1 MVNRNAIRFVF
12 ILAHEHQKLMPFYTE
27 SQSKIISNL
36 FPDQATEYNQLLESF
51 GDFVENEILPTAK
64 SIDKQ
69 GTFPKE
75 NMDRIFKQGFTNI
88 PYPENLEGLDLPYP
102 IYIACMELVG
112 KACAST
118 AISLAIHG
126 TVCDGLYQFGNKDQH
141 SKYLPDL
148 ITGRKL
154 GAFGLTEAGAG
165 SDARSMT
172 TKAEVDSSNGNWKIN
187 GSKMYITNS
196 SKADIYYVFARTAKG
211 YAAILVPKDARGFS
225 YGSNITKMG
234 LRGSTLMELTFDNV
248 SVPKENLVGID
259 GEGFEYAKKMLF
271 GGRITIAS
279 LSVGIAQA
287 ALEKTI
293 TYSKEREAFGKHLSD
308 FEITRA
314 KIADM
319 MTEINGARLMTY
331 YAALLKGRR
340 QDFGIEAC
348 EAKLYA
354 TEMALRVCNQAI
366 QIHGGYGYTDDA
378 DVHRHWRDAKLMT
391 IGEGTSE
398 IMQIIIAK
406 KAFE

>member
-1 MVNRNAIRFVF
+1 
-12 ILAHEHQKLMPFYTE
+12 MPFYTSE
-27 SQSKIISNL
+27 QSKIISSL
-36 FPDQATEYNQLLESF
+36 FQDQAHEYNQLLESF
-51 GDFVENEILPTAK
+51 GDFLEKEIAPTAK
-64 SIDKQ
+64 TIDKQ
-69 GTFPKE
+69 GIFPKE
-75 NMDRIFKQGFTNI
+75 NMDKIFKQGFTNI
-88 PYPENLEGLDLPYP
+88 PYPEDLEGLGLPYP
-102 IYIACMELVG
+102 LYIACMEMVG

-126 TVCDGLYQFGNKDQH
+126 TVCDGLYQFGNREQH
-141 SKYLPDL
+141 EKYLKDL

-154 GAFGLTEAGAG
+154 AAFALTESNAG

-172 TKAEVDSSNGNWKIN
+172 TRAVLDQNKWAIN

-196 SKADIYYVFARTAKG
+196 SKADLYFVFAKTEKK
-211 YAAILVPKDARGFS
+211 YAAILVPKDTPGFS
-225 YGSNITKMG
+225 HGANITKMG
-234 LRGSTLMELTFDNV
+234 LKGSTLMGLDFENV
-248 SVPKENLVGID
+248 IVPRENLVGAD

-271 GGRITIAS
+271 GGRITIAA
-279 LSVGIAQA
+279 LSTGIAEA
-287 ALEKTI
+287 ACEKAI
-293 TYSKEREAFGKHLSD
+293 AYAKEREAFGEHLSD
-308 FEITRA
+308 FQITKT

-319 MTEINGARLMTY
+319 MTEINAARLMTY
-331 YAALLKGRR
+331 YAALLKGRK

-398 IMQIIIAK
+398 IMQIIIAG
-406 KAFE
+406 KALG

>member
-1 MVNRNAIRFVF
+1 
-12 ILAHEHQKLMPFYTE
+12 MPFYTE
-27 SQSKIISNL
+27 EQSKIISSF
-36 FPDQATEYNQLLESF
+36 FPEHSEEYNGLLESF
-51 GDFVENEILPTAK
+51 GEFVSKEIVPTAR
-64 SIDKQ
+64 STDKQ
-69 GTFPKE
+69 GIFPKE
-75 NMDRIFKQGFTNI
+75 NLEKIFRQGFTNI
-88 PYPENLEGLDLPYP
+88 PYPQELEGLGLPYP

-126 TVCDGLYQFGNKDQH
+126 TVCDGLFQFGNHDQRER
-141 SKYLPDL
+141 YLRDL

-154 GAFGLTEAGAG
+154 AAFALTESGTG

-172 TKAEVDSSNGNWKIN
+172 TKAELVQGDSKWKIN

-196 SKADIYYVFARTAKG
+196 SKADVYFVFAKTAKG
-211 YAAILVPKDARGFS
+211 FASILVPKEASGFS
-225 YGSNITKMG
+225 YGANIAKLGLKGSMLMG
-234 LRGSTLMELTFDNV
+234 LNFDNV
-248 SVPKENLVGID
+248 QVPSENLVGVD

-271 GGRITIAS
+271 GGRITIAA

-293 TYSKEREAFGKHLSD
+293 SYAKEREAFGKHVSD

-314 KIADM
+314 KVADM

-331 YAALLKGRR
+331 YAALLKGRK

-366 QIHGGYGYTDDA
+366 QVHGGYGYTDEA
-378 DVHRHWRDAKLMT
+378 DVHRYWRDAKLMT

-398 IMQIIIAK
+398 IMQVIISGS
-406 KAFE
+406 AFD

>member
-1 MVNRNAIRFVF
+1 MALYVQ
-12 ILAHEHQKLMPFYTE
+12 E
-27 SQSKIISNL
+27 QSKIISSF
-36 FPDQATEYNQLLESF
+36 FPENAEEYNQLLESF
-51 GDFVENEILPTAK
+51 GNFVEKEILPTAK

-69 GTFPKE
+69 GIYPKE
-75 NMDRIFKQGFTNI
+75 NMDKIFKQGFTNI
-88 PYPENLEGLDLPYP
+88 PYPQNLEGLGLPYP

-126 TVCDGLYQFGNKDQH
+126 TVCDGVYRFGNKDQH
-141 SKYLPDL
+141 EKYLRDL

-154 GAFGLTEAGAG
+154 AAFGLTEPNAG
-165 SDARSMT
+165 SDARAMT
-172 TKAEVDSSNGNWKIN
+172 TQAVLEDSQGNWKIN
-187 GSKMYITNS
+187 GSKMYITNA
-196 SKADIYYVFARTAKG
+196 SKADHYFVFAKTDKG
-211 YAAILVPKDARGFS
+211 HAAILVPKEAKGFS
-225 YGSNITKMG
+225 YTSNITKMG
-234 LRGSTLMELTFDNV
+234 LRGSTLMGLNFDNV
-248 SVPKENLVGID
+248 TVPKENLVGNN

-271 GGRITIAS
+271 GGRITIAA

-287 ALEKTI
+287 ALEKSI
-293 TYSKEREAFGKHLSD
+293 EYSKERKAFGKPLS
-308 FEITRA
+308 ELAVTRT

-319 MTEINGARLMTY
+319 MTEINCARLMTY
-331 YAALLKGRR
+331 YAALLKGRD

-366 QIHGGYGYTDDA
+366 QIHGGYGYTDEA

-398 IMQIIIAK
+398 IMQIIIANR
-406 KAFE
+406 AFEGEH